1 VLEILVE
8 YEVDW
13 LYKIV
18 KITGLV
24 EVHPGESATIKR
36 THSKWS
42 DLFYST
48 YDTNAFSYLLQ
59 ARWVWAGI

>member
-1 VLEILVE
+1 MLEILVE

-18 KITGLV
+18 KITVLI

-36 THSKWS
+36 TPSHWG
-42 DLFYST
+42 DLFIVPKLEH
-48 YDTNAFSYLLQ
+48 LLTD
-59 ARWVWAGI
+59 